1 MDVTAW
7 SNGSST
13 YGFRVGNRNAHR
25 YFNTNW
31 KEILVMMDD
40 EVHNFKL
47 TKSFWSTCPEFR
59 GKAIERWLRKHKLI
73 PWPKGNPPRLKLIH
87 LGRNKFELKQS

>member
-13 YGFRVGNRNAHR
+13 YGIRVGIPSVHR

-31 KEILVMMDD
+31 KKIQVKMDD

-59 GKAIERWLRKHKLI
+59 GKAIERWLRKHNLI
-73 PWPKGNPPRLKLIH
+73 PWPKGQPPRLKLIA
-87 LGRNKFELKQS
+87 LRGNKFKLKLS